1 MCVYLGATLA
11 LSVYEEPSSSS
22 IELISGGVDGKLR
35 YWTLTQ
41 KSKVEEESIPIQ
53 QQDETT
59 ASTES
64 MELS

>member
-1 MCVYLGATLA
+1 MFVYLGATLA

-53 QQDETT
+53 QDETT